1 MMKRISRK
9 EAQTARQALA
19 RLEARFKQGQI
30 TRGLYVAQR
39 ETLHD
44 ILSRPVAENTAV
56 KTNTRSWFAR
66 NLIDNSAAP
75 VGYFGF
81 NQQHATDSITPPT
94 SVGSNMNKV
103 RQGMLNLATN
113 EYWNSGNIMEKLQAQ
128 AQPVVNQAQA
138 TNSYYNEAI
147 RHANGLNAG
156 LGSTNPQQV
165 LNNIE
170 TNPEV
175 QAAVRALSASINTLI
190 RERVANGASPSNAR
204 TELIS
209 LAISSG
215 AKITGMG
222 YDAQAAADIVT
233 RVMKG
238 QLTEMQG
245 VYEMA
250 SDLREA
256 NKILNSLGSRPNSS
270 IRPGSGILDQIYA
283 TPLPGR
289 ERYISNDYRVDNM
302 RPRVASLN
310 MPYGTLDLPT
320 LRSMAQQA
328 SEQGDEAKVLAI
340 QQAISLRQE
349 ALQSVRRGGKTT
361 QQGQPSSGLSPE
373 FQSRALNFS
382 QSTRNAIQM
391 QKPDMASVLR
401 DVFSVDGNS
410 YFNTQAGSQIFVGND
425 STANDPAYLKPAGDF
440 TVFGKS
446 PAGLENM
453 MNIKQSLLYTMASP
467 AWDDADKAYLE
478 YLLGR
483 INQQIEML
491 QDALTIKQTVQ
502 TPFTQSGKLT
512 QQVNLEQNI
521 LNPEI
526 EWHYHYNSQGYPVEE
541 APNVTMSANGE
552 VIYPTMPQSENNSL
566 HNKGFTHNTHLNNN
580 KSAASDDNDEDIQQ
594 KLKQNSK
601 QNKQGNKSFPNFPG
615 GGSPSGGLPRGGG
628 GFPW

>member
-1 MMKRISRK
+1 MKRISRK

-81 NQQHATDSITPPT
+81 NQQYASDSITPPT
-94 SVGSNMNKV
+94 SVGNNMNKV

-113 EYWNSGNIMEKLQAQ
+113 EYWNSGNIMDKLQAQ

-204 TELIS
+204 SELIS

-222 YDAQAAADIVT
+222 YDAEAAADIVT

-283 TPLPGR
+283 TPMPGR
-289 ERYISNDYRVDNM
+289 ERYIGNDYRVDNM

-328 SEQGDEAKVLAI
+328 TEQGDEAKVLAI

-410 YFNTQAGSQIFVGND
+410 YFNTQAGSQIFIGNN

-446 PAGLENM
+446 PAGLENL

-491 QDALTIKQTVQ
+491 QTSLTIKQTVQ
-502 TPFTQSGKLT
+502 NPFVQSGKLT

-526 EWHYHYNSQGYPVEE
+526 EWHYHYNSQGRAVEQ
-541 APNVTMSANGE
+541 PPHVSMSANGE
-552 VIYPTMPQSENNSL
+552 EIFPTMPQSENNSL
-566 HNKGFTHNTHLNNN
+566 HNKGFTHNAPN
-580 KSAASDDNDEDIQQ
+580 KSAASEDNDEDIQQ
-594 KLKQNSK
+594 KLKQNS
-601 QNKQGNKSFPNFPG
+601 QQTKQGNKSFPNFPG
-615 GGSPSGGLPRGGG
+615 GGFPSRGGG
-628 GFPW
+628 GLPGW

>member
-19 RLEARFKQGQI
+19 RLESRYKQGQI
-30 TRGLYVAQR
+30 TRGLYIAQR

-44 ILSRPVAENTAV
+44 LLKLPVAQNSAV

-66 NLIDNSAAP
+66 NLINDSAAP

-81 NQQHATDSITPPT
+81 NQQQATDSIAPPT
-94 SVGSNMNKV
+94 TVGNNMNKV

-113 EYWNSGNIMEKLQAQ
+113 EYWNSGDIMKQLQSQ
-128 AQPVVNQAQA
+128 AQPVVNQAQS

-156 LGSTNPQQV
+156 LGSTNPQQI
-165 LNNIE
+165 LNNLE
-170 TNPEV
+170 SDPQV
-175 QAAVRALSASINTLI
+175 QAAARALLSSIETLI

-204 TELIS
+204 AELIS

-222 YDAQAAADIVT
+222 YDAQAASDIVS

-250 SDLREA
+250 SDLKEA

-289 ERYISNDYRVDNM
+289 EQYIGNDYRVDNM
-302 RPRVASLN
+302 RPRVAALN

-328 SEQGDEAKVLAI
+328 TEQGDEAKVLAI

-410 YFNTQAGSQIFVGND
+410 YFNTQAGGQIFVGNN
-425 STANDPAYLKPAGDF
+425 STANDPAYLKPAGAF
-440 TVFGKS
+440 TIFGKS
-446 PAGLENM
+446 PAGIENLL
-453 MNIKQSLLYTMASP
+453 NIKQSLLYTMASP

-478 YLLGR
+478 YLLGQ
-483 INQQIEML
+483 IDQQIEIL
-491 QDALTIKQTVQ
+491 QAALSIQQTVQ
-502 TPFTQSGKLT
+502 NPLVQSGLN

-521 LNPEI
+521 LNP
-526 EWHYHYNSQGYPVEE
+526 PV
-541 APNVTMSANGE
+541 
-552 VIYPTMPQSENNSL
+552 NN
-566 HNKGFTHNTHLNNN
+566 TPVNTSPVNN
-580 KSAASDDNDEDIQQ
+580 ASVNNPPASNDNDNDIQQ
-594 KLKQNSK
+594 KLKQNSNQ
-601 QNKQGNKSFPNFPG
+601 QNSSNNKGNFKKPGGGFPG
-615 GGSPSGGLPRGGG
+615 GGFPGG
-628 GFPW
+628 GFPGGGFPGI